1 MNEYRFHLQKYTS
14 GRNTKRTC
22 PQCGRKRCFVRYVDE
37 EGKIDFPDYVGR
49 CDHEDSCGYH
59 YTPKNF
65 FKDNPDIK
73 PNNFDKEIWKSVNK
87 PVTPVKVEKEPI
99 APSFIPPDTMQKTLS
114 HYDINPLFQFLCKT
128 IGKEAANKQFERYK
142 VGTSKKW
149 GGATVFWQIDK
160 DGNARAGKLMGYNP
174 LDGHRIKEPIPRVC
188 WVHSELK
195 LSGFHLKQCL
205 FGEHLLATSSATVML
220 VESEKTCLIASHFM
234 PDFLWLATGGK
245 DGCFNEETMQVLHDR
260 DVILM
265 PDLGATDKWTKKSSI
280 LTPICKSVTVSTVL
294 EQMATDEQRE
304 AGLDIS
310 DFFLMQETKQM
321 ILQRMIER
329 NPALQKLIDAFGLE
343 VMDSSQYDETPTKV
357 DSEPQFNR
365 LTKSQ
370 PEERSAED
378 LNSTQEQRW
387 HGRTPE
393 CHNCSLSHEGIN
405 GTYCGKLHR
414 YVEYGKGDCGLE
426 AEVSPAPD

>member
-1 MNEYRFHLQKYTS
+1 MNEYRFHLQKYKA
-14 GRNTKRTC
+14 GRNTKQTC
-22 PQCGRKRCFVRYVDE
+22 PQCGRRKCFVRYVDE
-37 EGKIDFPDYVGR
+37 EGKIEFPDYVGR

-59 YTPKNF
+59 YTPKDF
-65 FKDNPDIK
+65 FRDNPDTK
-73 PNNFDKEIWKSVNK
+73 PNNFDNDSWRYDMTKKPIMPAKVKAE
-87 PVTPVKVEKEPI
+87 PVT
-99 APSFIPPDTMQKTLS
+99 PSFIPPNTMQKTLS
-114 HYDINPLFQFLCKT
+114 HYDINPLYQFLCRT
-128 IGKEAANKQFERYK
+128 ISKDAANKQFERYK

-195 LSGFHLKQCL
+195 LSDFHLKQCL

-245 DGCFNEETMQVLHDR
+245 DGCFNEETMQVLHGR

-265 PDLGATDKWTKKSSI
+265 PDLGATEKWTQKSAI
-280 LTPICKSVTVSTVL
+280 LTSICNSVTVSTVL

-310 DFFLMQETKQM
+310 DFLLMQETNQM
-321 ILQRMIER
+321 ILQRMVER
-329 NPALQKLIDAFGLE
+329 NPALQKLIDALGLE
-343 VMDSSQYDETPTKV
+343 VMDTSQYDETVTKV
-357 DSEPQFNR
+357 ESEPQSIR

-370 PEERSAED
+370 TEERSAED
-378 LNSTQEQRW
+378 LSSTQEQRW
-387 HGRTPE
+387 HGRNPE
-393 CHNCSLSHEGIN
+393 CHKCHLPHEGIN
-405 GTYCGKLHR
+405 GTY
-414 YVEYGKGDCGLE
+414 
-426 AEVSPAPD
+426 